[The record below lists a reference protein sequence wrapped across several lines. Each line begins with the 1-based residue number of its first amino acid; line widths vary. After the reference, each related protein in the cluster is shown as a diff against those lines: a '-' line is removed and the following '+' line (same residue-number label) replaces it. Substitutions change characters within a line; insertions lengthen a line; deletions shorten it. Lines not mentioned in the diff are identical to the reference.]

1 MATRATIGYLNP
13 DNTITTTYNHYDG
26 YPENLGVA
34 LKNHYATNEKAKEI
48 ANMGYVSY
56 VNPENGDIE
65 ANNKSNPV
73 TVGDSD
79 LVSSIQYFKD
89 QASEGDYAYLW
100 VPQNEE
106 WMYAPTAMKMEDFVD
121 VFVMGIDFMD
131 DEDDM
136 ANYDTI
142 DNMEEGYKAK
152 WKKFLNEESNPEFEQ
167 ALKKYSAIKGDQ
179 GEGREELLNA
189 FQKLDDKQKMKYLM
203 KLGQVQY
210 AKTTSMNEESFF
222 KDDPTTIRWEKI
234 RDNAYR
240 MLKSEDGN
248 QVNDYVDALERQIKF
263 KPSDAD
269 KFIEYDRTDWKAD
282 FDDYVSDK
290 MDF

>member
-26 YPENLGVA
+26 YPEGLGVA
-34 LKNHYATNEKAKEI
+34 LRNHYNTNEEAKEV

-56 VNPENGDIE
+56 IDAETGNIE
-65 ANNKSNPV
+65 ANNKSAPQ

-121 VFVMGIDFMD
+121 VFVMGIDFID

-136 ANYDTI
+136 ADYDSI
-142 DNMEEGYKAK
+142 DNMEEGYEAK
-152 WKKFLNEESNPEFEQ
+152 WKKF
-167 ALKKYSAIKGDQ
+167 
-179 GEGREELLNA
+179 
-189 FQKLDDKQKMKYLM
+189 
-203 KLGQVQY
+203 V
-210 AKTTSMNEESFF
+210 NEESFF
-222 KDDPTTIRWEKI
+222 KDDPAVIRFEKI

-248 QVNDYVDALERQIKF
+248 QVNDYVDALERQIKL

-269 KFIEYDRTDWKAD
+269 EYIEYDRTDWKAD

>member
-34 LKNHYATNEKAKEI
+34 LKNHYDTNETAKEV

-56 VNPENGDIE
+56 IDPESGNIE

-89 QASEGDYAYLW
+89 QASEADYAYLW

-121 VFVMGIDFMD
+121 VFVMGIDFID

-136 ANYDTI
+136 ADYDSI
-142 DNMEEGYKAK
+142 DSVEEGYETK
-152 WKKFLNEESNPEFEQ
+152 WKSFIS
-167 ALKKYSAIKGDQ
+167 
-179 GEGREELLNA
+179 
-189 FQKLDDKQKMKYLM
+189 
-203 KLGQVQY
+203 
-210 AKTTSMNEESFF
+210 EESFF
-222 KDDPTTIRWEKI
+222 KDDPTIIRWEKI

-240 MLKSEDGN
+240 MLKHEDGN
-248 QVNDYVDALERQIKF
+248 QVNFYVDALERQIKF
-263 KPSDAD
+263 NPSDAD
-269 KFIEYDRTDWKAD
+269 ELINYDKSDFQAD
-282 FDDYVSDK
+282 FDDYISDK
-290 MDF
+290 MDS

>member
-13 DNTITTTYNHYDG
+13 SNSITTTYNHYDG
-26 YPENLGVA
+26 YPEGLGVA
-34 LKNHYATNEKAKEI
+34 LKNHYNTDEEAKEV

-56 VNPENGDIE
+56 IDAETGDIE
-65 ANNKSNPV
+65 ANNKSRPV
-73 TVGDSD
+73 TVGGGDD
-79 LVSSIQYFKD
+79 LVSTLQYFKE

-100 VPQNEE
+100 VPQNGE

-121 VFVMGIDFMD
+121 VFALGIDFQ

-136 ANYDTI
+136 ANYNSI
-142 DNMEEGYKAK
+142 DNMEEGYKTK
-152 WKKFLNEESNPEFEQ
+152 WKKFIAENDDATVRFE
-167 ALKKYSAIKGDQ
+167 K
-179 GEGREELLNA
+179 
-189 FQKLDDKQKMKYLM
+189 
-203 KLGQVQY
+203 V
-210 AKTTSMNEESFF
+210 
-222 KDDPTTIRWEKI
+222 

-248 QVNDYVDALERQIKF
+248 QVNDYVDALVRQIKL

-269 KFIEYDRTDWKAD
+269 EYIEYDRTDWKAD
-282 FDDYVSDK
+282 FDDYISDK

>member
-13 DNTITTTYNHYDG
+13 SNSITTTYNHYDG

-34 LKNHYATNEKAKEI
+34 LQKHYATNEKAEEI

-56 VNPENGDIE
+56 VNPETGDIE
-65 ANNKSNPV
+65 ANNKSKPV
-73 TVGDSD
+73 TVGGGDD
-79 LVSSIQYFKD
+79 LVSTLQYFKD

-121 VFVMGIDFMD
+121 VFVMGIDFQ
-131 DEDDM
+131 DEDDL
-136 ANYDTI
+136 ADYDSI
-142 DNMEEGYKAK
+142 DSMEEGYETK
-152 WKKFLNEESNPEFEQ
+152 WKKF
-167 ALKKYSAIKGDQ
+167 
-179 GEGREELLNA
+179 
-189 FQKLDDKQKMKYLM
+189 
-203 KLGQVQY
+203 V
-210 AKTTSMNEESFF
+210 NEESFF
-222 KDDPTTIRWEKI
+222 KDDPATIRWEKI

-240 MLKSEDGN
+240 MLKSENGN
-248 QVNDYVDALERQIKF
+248 QVNDYVDALERQIKL

-269 KFIEYDRTDWKAD
+269 EYIEYDRTDWKAD

>member
-26 YPENLGVA
+26 YPEGLGVA
-34 LKNHYATNEKAKEI
+34 LRNHYNTNEEAKEV

-56 VNPENGDIE
+56 IDAETGNIE
-65 ANNKSNPV
+65 ANNKSAPQ

-121 VFVMGIDFMD
+121 TFVMGIDFID

-136 ANYDTI
+136 ADYDSI
-142 DNMEEGYKAK
+142 DNMEEGYESK
-152 WKKFLNEESNPEFEQ
+152 WKKF
-167 ALKKYSAIKGDQ
+167 
-179 GEGREELLNA
+179 
-189 FQKLDDKQKMKYLM
+189 
-203 KLGQVQY
+203 V
-210 AKTTSMNEESFF
+210 NEESFF
-222 KDDPTTIRWEKI
+222 KDDSATIRFEKV

-240 MLKSEDGN
+240 MLKHEPGN
-248 QVNDYVDALERQIKF
+248 QVNDYVDALERQIKL

-269 KFIEYDRTDWKAD
+269 EYIEYDRTDWKAD
-282 FDDYVSDK
+282 FDDYISDK

>member
-26 YPENLGVA
+26 YPEGLGVA
-34 LKNHYATNEKAKEI
+34 LRNHYNTNEEAKEV

-56 VNPENGDIE
+56 IDAETGNIE
-65 ANNKSNPV
+65 ANNKSAPQ

-121 VFVMGIDFMD
+121 VFALGIDFQ

-136 ANYDTI
+136 ADYDSI
-142 DNMEEGYKAK
+142 DSMEEGYEAK
-152 WKKFLNEESNPEFEQ
+152 WKKF
-167 ALKKYSAIKGDQ
+167 
-179 GEGREELLNA
+179 
-189 FQKLDDKQKMKYLM
+189 
-203 KLGQVQY
+203 V
-210 AKTTSMNEESFF
+210 NEESFF
-222 KDDPTTIRWEKI
+222 KDDPSTIRFEKI

-248 QVNDYVDALERQIKF
+248 QVNDYVDALERQIKL

-269 KFIEYDRTDWKAD
+269 EYIEYDRTDWKAD

>member
-26 YPENLGVA
+26 YPEGLGVA
-34 LKNHYATNEKAKEI
+34 LKNHYNTNEKAREV

-56 VNPENGDIE
+56 IDAETGEIE
-65 ANNKSNPV
+65 ANNKSRPE
-73 TVGDSD
+73 TVGDDD

-121 VFVMGIDFMD
+121 VFVMGIDFID

-136 ANYDTI
+136 ADYDSI
-142 DNMEEGYKAK
+142 DSMEESYIDR
-152 WKKFLNEESNPEFEQ
+152 WKSFINEN
-167 ALKKYSAIKGDQ
+167 
-179 GEGREELLNA
+179 
-189 FQKLDDKQKMKYLM
+189 DDAT
-203 KLGQVQY
+203 VR
-210 AKTTSMNEESFF
+210 F
-222 KDDPTTIRWEKI
+222 EKI

-240 MLKSEDGN
+240 MLKHEDGK
-248 QVNDYVDALERQIKF
+248 QVNAYVDALERQIKF
-263 KPSDAD
+263 SPSDAD
-269 KFIEYDRTDWKAD
+269 ELINYDKSDFQAD
-282 FDDYVSDK
+282 FDDYINDK
-290 MDF
+290 MDS

>member
-26 YPENLGVA
+26 YPEGLGVA
-34 LKNHYATNEKAKEI
+34 LRNHYNTNEEAKEV

-56 VNPENGDIE
+56 IDAETGNIE
-65 ANNKSNPV
+65 ANNKSAPQ
-73 TVGDSD
+73 TVGDGD

-121 VFVMGIDFMD
+121 TFVMGIDFID

-136 ANYDTI
+136 ADYDSI
-142 DNMEEGYKAK
+142 DNMEEGYKTK
-152 WKKFLNEESNPEFEQ
+152 WKKFITENDDAKVRFE
-167 ALKKYSAIKGDQ
+167 K
-179 GEGREELLNA
+179 
-189 FQKLDDKQKMKYLM
+189 
-203 KLGQVQY
+203 V
-210 AKTTSMNEESFF
+210 
-222 KDDPTTIRWEKI
+222 

-240 MLKSEDGN
+240 MLKHEPGN
-248 QVNDYVDALERQIKF
+248 QVNDYVDALERQIKL

-269 KFIEYDRTDWKAD
+269 EYIEYDRTDWKAD
-282 FDDYVSDK
+282 FDDYISDK